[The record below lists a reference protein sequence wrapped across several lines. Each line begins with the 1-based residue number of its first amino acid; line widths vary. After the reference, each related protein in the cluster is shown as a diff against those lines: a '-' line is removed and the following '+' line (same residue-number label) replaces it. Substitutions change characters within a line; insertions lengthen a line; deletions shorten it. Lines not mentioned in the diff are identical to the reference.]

1 MHSYCY
7 DIHSLFINVICQILV
22 KIALYRYW
30 LQKTTV
36 DEGKPRFTVTVV
48 FEGWQFP
55 MLTSCAGNIYHIIL
69 NATENIPY
77 TLRRVSKQSRSSV
90 EYLRLFLYSVY
101 SNAQIRPGK
110 IYMYGKLFV
119 QEFCP
124 VYIFLEYQPSSSNN
138 TRCQVP
144 SCVRAWFH
152 DSAGDIDF
160 YQKFLRQS
168 ELSSLHFTWKYN
180 YCVVV

>member
-1 MHSYCY
+1 
-7 DIHSLFINVICQILV
+7 
-22 KIALYRYW
+22 
-30 LQKTTV
+30 
-36 DEGKPRFTVTVV
+36 
-48 FEGWQFP
+48 

-124 VYIFLEYQPSSSNN
+124 VYIFWNISRRQAITP
-138 TRCQVP
+138 V
-144 SCVRAWFH
+144 A
-152 DSAGDIDF
+152 
-160 YQKFLRQS
+160 KFRHVLGRGFMIQRVILIFIKNFS
-168 ELSSLHFTWKYN
+168 GN
-180 YCVVV
+180 QN